1 MKMTDSKTLFVLSTR
16 SRTFKNNFDEIV
28 TYFISFVTIALGGK
42 FFSDR
47 SFSALLTLSAG
58 IQCLGFALLRLK
70 VHKQMGAQG
79 VSSRA
84 LQLFAVSYVSRLY
97 STLQYNG
104 YLPVDRSGD
113 WLYQLIEV
121 VSLLMVISLIVSTHT
136 IHRHSY
142 DSENDTCGV
151 FFLLGSSFLS
161 AYYVHPS
168 LNSMKSPDVAWTAG
182 LYMEAL
188 AMVPQLWMLAKKGGE
203 IDGLASHYIACV
215 FFSRVFTLCFWLNS
229 YVELAPQGSEFNI
242 PGWGV
247 LGAQLLQ
254 VGIFADFMYYYAR
267 AMVTKA
273 RLVLPTT
280 I

>member
-1 MKMTDSKTLFVLSTR
+1 MKDASEPIHPRQMSIQMIQARSPCNRSKC
-16 SRTFKNNFDEIV
+16 
-28 TYFISFVTIALGGK
+28 G
-42 FFSDR
+42 
-47 SFSALLTLSAG
+47 
-58 IQCLGFALLRLK
+58 C
-70 VHKQMGAQG
+70 H
-79 VSSRA
+79 
-84 LQLFAVSYVSRLY
+84 
-97 STLQYNG
+97 
-104 YLPVDRSGD
+104 
-113 WLYQLIEV
+113 W
-121 VSLLMVISLIVSTHT
+121 
-136 IHRHSY
+136 HSY

-229 YVELAPQGSEFNI
+229 YVELAPHGSEYNI

-254 VGIFADFMYYYAR
+254 A
-267 AMVTKA
+267 
-273 RLVLPTT
+273 
-280 I
+280 